1 MQSSRF
7 SEEDTRRLAEI
18 LLRFRHESAMNLEEV
33 DGFFA
38 ALVCAPTLVPPS
50 GYLPEILAD
59 EQSEPFLK
67 SIEEAQSFFDLL
79 MRYWNSVVTR
89 LSSGQAYI
97 PLLLKHSDSLV
108 YGNDW
113 ARGFMHG
120 VALGENDWREIFHDD
135 NKFGMMIPILALY
148 HEYDPDPEM
157 RPYAEPV
164 RVELR
169 EKLLAGLSASVM
181 KIHRHL
187 APAREMNANANTAR
201 ACSTQHSETG
211 RNELCPCDSGKKYKR
226 CCGNATIH

>member
-1 MQSSRF
+1 MKSSQF
-7 SEEDTRRLAEI
+7 SEEDNRRLAEI
-18 LLRFRHESAMNLEEV
+18 LLRFRNEGAMNLEEV

-38 ALVCAPTLVPPS
+38 ALICAPALVPPS
-50 GYLPEILAD
+50 IYLPEILGD
-59 EQSEPFLK
+59 ESREPIWK
-67 SIEEAQSFFDLL
+67 SIEEAQSFFDQL
-79 MRYWNSVVTR
+79 MRCWNSVVTR

-113 ARGFMHG
+113 ARGFMRG
-120 VALGENDWREIFHDD
+120 VAFGEDDWSELFDDD

-148 HEYDPDPEM
+148 HEHDPDPEL
-157 RPYAEPV
+157 RSYAGPV

-211 RNELCPCDSGKKYKR
+211 RNELCPCGSGKKYKR